1 MIGMKITLLG
11 TGTSLPDTKRVQ
23 SGILIEQG
31 DKSFLFD
38 IGSGVLHRFV
48 ETGTDV
54 KSLDSVFISHFHID
68 HSSDFMT
75 LYQTLWLSAYDK
87 TLHLYA
93 PPPARE
99 WFRTLNEVV
108 FPYLRGKV
116 NVEVTELRER
126 DTVKTGLFTVL
137 CRKTLHG
144 TVDSRAF
151 RVEQGGRSL
160 VISGDT
166 APCKEVIELATG
178 ADVLIHE
185 CNWLDGRHTEGV
197 HTSPSQLADVVKKA
211 QPKKL
216 ILVHVFPEVVF
227 NIDKVIAT
235 VSAGQ
240 GTEVVL
246 GEDMMTFNL

>member
-1 MIGMKITLLG
+1 MRVTLLG
-11 TGTSLPDTKRVQ
+11 TGTSLPDIKRVQ
-23 SGILIEQG
+23 SGILVEQS

-75 LYQTLWLSAYDK
+75 LYQTLWLSAFDK
-87 TLHLYA
+87 TLRLYA

-99 WFRTLNEVV
+99 WFRSLNEAI

-116 NVEVTELRER
+116 NVEITELKER
-126 DTVKTGLFTVL
+126 DVIKTGLLTVL

-144 TVDSRAF
+144 TMDSRAF
-151 RVEQGGRSL
+151 RVEHGGRSL

-197 HTSPSQLADVVKKA
+197 HTSPSQLAEVVKKA

-227 NIDKVIAT
+227 NIDKVIST
-235 VSAGQ
+235 VNADQ

>member
-1 MIGMKITLLG
+1 MTMRITLLG
-11 TGTSLPDTKRVQ
+11 TGTSLPDPERVQ
-23 SGILIEQG
+23 SGILVEDV

-38 IGSGVLHRFV
+38 IGSGILHRLV
-48 ETGTDV
+48 QTGIDL

-75 LYQTLWLSAYDK
+75 LYQTLWLSAFDK

-99 WFRTLNEVV
+99 WFRTLSEVV

-126 DTVKTGLFTVL
+126 DSVKAGLVTVI

-144 TVDSRAF
+144 TMDARAF
-151 RVEQGGRSL
+151 RLEQAGRSL

-166 APCKEVIELATG
+166 APCREVIELATG
-178 ADVLIHE
+178 ADVLVHE
-185 CNWLDGRHTEGV
+185 CNWLDGKHMKDV
-197 HTSPSQLADVVKKA
+197 HTSPTQLAELVKQA
-211 QPKKL
+211 RPKKL
-216 ILVHVFPEVVF
+216 VLVHVFPEVVL
-227 NIDKVIAT
+227 NIEKVMSTIKSD
-235 VSAGQ
+235 VV
-240 GTEVVL
+240 TEVVL